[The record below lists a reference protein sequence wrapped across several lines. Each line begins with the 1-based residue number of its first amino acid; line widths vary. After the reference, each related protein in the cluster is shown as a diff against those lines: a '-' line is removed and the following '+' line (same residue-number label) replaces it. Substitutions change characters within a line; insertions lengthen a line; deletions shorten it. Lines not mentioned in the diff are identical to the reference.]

1 MIRKIETKAII
12 KEGLISVTPE
22 VARLYLIVHELINVT
37 NQQTEYINQ
46 LLKDSINQQ
55 NQIRQLQS
63 KHN

>member
-12 KEGLISVTPE
+12 KEGLISVMPE

-55 NQIRQLQS
+55 NQIHQLQS